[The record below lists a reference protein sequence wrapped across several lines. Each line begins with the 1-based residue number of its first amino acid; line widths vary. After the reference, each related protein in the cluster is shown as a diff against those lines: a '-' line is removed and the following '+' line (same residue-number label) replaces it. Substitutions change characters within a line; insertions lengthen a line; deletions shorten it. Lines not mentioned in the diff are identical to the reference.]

1 MSPKGYMCRRRNI
14 RGLSVMLFFL
24 LVISLFQ
31 AAGEEAWEC
40 SVCGTENYDS
50 PYCLI
55 CGCKPHLS
63 MEEKAE
69 YVPHFRLKCRE
80 AVALAVKVENDES
93 LEAFKENTGLDF
105 TEDQYSD
112 SFSWMAVYKMDDN
125 GKKTKIIGFE
135 TA

>member
-1 MSPKGYMCRRRNI
+1 
-14 RGLSVMLFFL
+14 
-24 LVISLFQ
+24 
-31 AAGEEAWEC
+31 
-40 SVCGTENYDS
+40 
-50 PYCLI
+50 
-55 CGCKPHLS
+55 
-63 MEEKAE
+63 
-69 YVPHFRLKCRE
+69 
-80 AVALAVKVENDES
+80 VENDES